1 MYLIIVYD
9 INTKRVNKVKS
20 CLRTYLYWIQNS
32 VFEGEISKVKY
43 KEMINKLK
51 TIIDEEEDSIIIYK
65 MPPTYKPQKNILGI
79 EKSPITKFL

>member
-32 VFEGEISKVKY
+32 VFEGEITEVKY

-51 TIIDEEEDSIIIYK
+51 QLIDEDEDSIIIYK
-65 MPPTYKPQKNILGI
+65 MPSTYKPQKTIVGI